1 MSQPKQPTKLPPKEE
16 LDNLLVE
23 FSNLKAY
30 ADAVRQQ
37 LDLTTNVIAELILS
51 KASMSEIKA
60 REGKGEVM
68 IHIGAGNYIKAN
80 LQDVKNVVIGIGAG
94 VSVEKGLDDAIAEV
108 EGRIKQAQDQSNYL
122 QNQYIQAS
130 SRMSQ
135 IQPRIDQLYSQ
146 IEASGQ
152 A

>member
-51 KASMSEIKA
+51 KASMSEIKS

-68 IHIGAGNYIKAN
+68 IHIGAGNYIKAQ

-94 VSVEKGLDDAIAEV
+94 VSVEKSLDDAITEIDS
-108 EGRIKQAQDQSNYL
+108 RIKQAQDQSNYL

-130 SRMSQ
+130 GRMSQ

>member
-1 MSQPKQPTKLPPKEE
+1 MSQPKQPQRLPPKEE

-30 ADAVRQQ
+30 ADAIRQQ

-60 REGKGEVM
+60 REGKGDVM
-68 IHIGAGNYIKAN
+68 IHIGAGNYIRAQ

-94 VSVEKGLDDAIAEV
+94 VSVEKSLDDAIAEIDS
-108 EGRIKQAQDQSNYL
+108 RIKQAQEQSGYL
-122 QNQYIQAS
+122 QNQYVQAS
-130 SRMSQ
+130 TRMSQ

-146 IEASGQ
+146 VEAAGQ